1 MIHGAVMTADCFK
14 EDKMKQ
20 LWKHLSEKQCAVICV
35 VILIVMYGLEMA
47 AGHFFEKDTQPFN
60 ILMGI
65 VIACPFVFTFF
76 LQGAWRET

>member
-1 MIHGAVMTADCFK
+1 
-14 EDKMKQ
+14 MKQ
-20 LWKHLSEKQCAVICV
+20 LWKHLSEKQCA